1 LNFYK
6 TAYRKQQFWNLTV
19 LSIIFL
25 FLSIVMLL
33 PYILMVSSSF
43 KPSSEIHSATFHLLP
58 KNFTLQNYIEAFS
71 NGKWGRWFLNSV
83 YVTAVVTV
91 VSLFF
96 NSLGG
101 FAFARLEFRG
111 RNLLFMCMMLG
122 LMVPSQITMIP
133 VFLIIK
139 TFPLAGG
146 NNIFGQGGTGLI
158 NTYGGLMINHFAG
171 AFGVFLCRQYFLN
184 FPKSLDEA
192 ASIDGCSP
200 WRTYFQIY
208 LPLSKPLLATFS
220 VLKITDIWND
230 YMWPLIIVNKE
241 DLMNVQLGL
250 TVFKNEVIQWEQLM
264 AGTTVVALPLI
275 VLFLFAQRFFLEGI
289 VTTGIKG

>member
-1 LNFYK
+1 LSIYK
-6 TAYRKQQFWNLTV
+6 AAYRKKQFWISAFISV
-19 LSIIFL
+19 VFL
-25 FLSIVMLL
+25 FLSIVTLM

-43 KPSSEIHSATFHLLP
+43 KTSAEIHSATFHLLP
-58 KNFTLQNYIEAFS
+58 QTFTFENYIKAFS
-71 NGKWGRWFLNSV
+71 NGKWGQWFLNSF

-91 VSLFF
+91 VSMFF

-101 FAFARLEFRG
+101 FAFARLDFKG
-111 RNLLFMCMMLG
+111 KNLLFLCMMLG
-122 LMVPSQITMIP
+122 LMIPSQITMIP

-139 TFPLAGG
+139 SFPLVGG

-192 ASIDGCSP
+192 ASIDGSSP

-208 LPLSKPLLATFS
+208 LPLSQPLLATFA
-220 VLKITDIWND
+220 VLKITDTWND

-241 DLMNVQLGL
+241 SLMNVQLGL
-250 TVFKNEVIQWEQLM
+250 TVFKNEVINWEQLM

-275 VLFLFAQRFFLEGI
+275 ILFLFAQRFFLEGI
-289 VTTGIKG
+289 VTTGIKA

>member
-1 LNFYK
+1 
-6 TAYRKQQFWNLTV
+6 
-19 LSIIFL
+19 
-25 FLSIVMLL
+25 MLL
-33 PYILMVSSSF
+33 PFILMVSSSF
-43 KPSSEIHSATFHLLP
+43 KTSAEIHAATFHLLP
-58 KNFTLQNYIEAFS
+58 EKLTFHNYTEVFA
-71 NGKWGRWFLNSV
+71 NGKWGRWFLNTV
-83 YVTAVVTV
+83 YVTAVVTG
-91 VSLFF
+91 VSLLF

-101 FAFARLEFRG
+101 FAFARLEFKG
-111 RNLLFMCMMLG
+111 RNLLFMLMMLG
-122 LMVPSQITMIP
+122 LMIPSQITMIP

-139 TFPLAGG
+139 TFPLTGG
-146 NNIFGQGGTGLI
+146 NNIFGFGGTGLI

-192 ASIDGCSP
+192 AAIDGCSP

-208 LPLSKPLLATFS
+208 LPLSQPLLATFA
-220 VLKITDIWND
+220 VLKITDMWND

-250 TVFKNEVIQWEQLM
+250 TVFKNEVIHWELLM

-275 VLFLFAQRFFLEGI
+275 VLFLLAQRFFLEGI